1 MTFER
6 VNPHDHR
13 RNFHPSQR
21 SIDVERVT
29 KPVFKSRFLDP
40 KIRFQEMQF
49 VSERNEVVLR
59 RLQRVSE
66 HFGQFFRQSFCFFRA
81 GVNEAR
87 QDVRCIEQEML
98 D

>member
-1 MTFER
+1 
-6 VNPHDHR
+6 
-13 RNFHPSQR
+13 
-21 SIDVERVT
+21 
-29 KPVFKSRFLDP
+29 
-40 KIRFQEMQF
+40 MQF
-49 VSERNEVVLR
+49 ISERNPFVLG

-66 HFGQFFRQSFCFFRA
+66 DFGQFFRQSFCFFRA